1 MKLLFIALSLFVSIS
16 HVSASDS
23 SIHANLNIGQQ
34 ENIFV
39 IDFDKLIGPYPK
51 LGTPASDKDFDELFY
66 WQQTRTE
73 AQCAQ
78 AKIEEKV
85 SLDTFFGGKTGP
97 LTKKEVKRLKFFFYE
112 YMLRGGAP
120 STIAKFKYK
129 RPRPYDADTDLKP
142 CIKLS
147 NSYAYPS
154 GHTTVSRVVAHML
167 AVKFPQRKAAFMK
180 RADEIALNRVIGGV
194 HHPSDIV
201 AGKILA
207 DELAKELV
215 NSPSIIDLLKSL

>member
-1 MKLLFIALSLFVSIS
+1 MKLLFIALTFILSTTHI
-16 HVSASDS
+16 SASDS
-23 SIHANLNIGQQ
+23 LVLNHLNSGQQ
-34 ENIFV
+34 ENILA

-51 LGTPASDKDFDELFY
+51 LGTPESDKDFNELFY

-85 SLDTFFGGKTGP
+85 SLNTFFGGKTGP
-97 LTKKEVKRLKFFFYE
+97 LTQKEVKRLKFFFYE

-129 RPRPYDADTDLKP
+129 RPRPYDTDTDLKP

-167 AVKFPQRKAAFMK
+167 AVKFPQRRDAFMQ
-180 RADEIALNRVIGGV
+180 RADEIAQNRVIGGV

-207 DELAKELV
+207 DELAKDLV
-215 NSPSIIDLLKSL
+215 NSPSIIDILKSL